1 MHLKQGSV
9 KCWCSGRISHSLLPG
24 DREVDMKLRGPEGVC
39 AHTSVFVFTFMSV
52 PSSHDRHEGFSLTGQ
67 Q

>member
-1 MHLKQGSV
+1 
-9 KCWCSGRISHSLLPG
+9 
-24 DREVDMKLRGPEGVC
+24 MKLRGPEGVC